1 MLITVEATYEG
12 GVLKLREPLP
22 LAEYETVQVTLQ
34 TERREPTGRC
44 APQHDPAQVDPVAD
58 VAAGDSLTVADE
70 PSESNDWEMVD
81 IFLNVPTSPTAR
93 IVTATRGE
101 PWPSPFVIDATDL
114 TPE

>member
-22 LAEYETVQVTLQ
+22 LAEHETVQVTVQ
-34 TERREPTGRC
+34 TESREPTGRC
-44 APQHDPAQVDPVAD
+44 VPQHDPARVNPVAD
-58 VAAGDSLTVADE
+58 VSAGDSSTVADE

-81 IFLNVPTSPTAR
+81 IFLKLPPSPTAR

-101 PWPSPFVIDATDL
+101 IWPSPYVIVDSDL

>member
-22 LAEYETVQVTLQ
+22 LAEHETVQVTVQ
-34 TERREPTGRC
+34 TESREPIGRF
-44 APQHDPAQVDPVAD
+44 APQHERAQVDPVAN
-58 VAAGDSLTVADE
+58 VSAGDSSTVADE

-81 IFLNVPTSPTAR
+81 IFLKLPPSQTAR

-101 PWPSPFVIDATDL
+101 IWPSPYVIDESDL

>member
-22 LAEYETVQVTLQ
+22 INEHETVQVTVQ
-34 TERREPTGRC
+34 TGKFSNIVSSC
-44 APQHDPAQVDPVAD
+44 DPAETELIASAPVAR
-58 VAAGDSLTVADE
+58 SSRLADE

-81 IFLNVPTSPTAR
+81 IFLKLPPSPTAR

-101 PWPSPFVIDATDL
+101 IWPSPYVIDESDL

>member
-22 LAEYETVQVTLQ
+22 LAEHETVQVKLQ
-34 TERREPTGRC
+34 TESREPIGCC
-44 APQHDPAQVDPVAD
+44 AAQHEPAQVELVAD
-58 VAAGDSLTVADE
+58 VSAGDSSTVADE
-70 PSESNDWEMVD
+70 PSESSDWGMVD
-81 IFLNVPTSPTAR
+81 IILKLPPSPTAR

-101 PWPSPFVIDATDL
+101 IWPSPYVIDESDL